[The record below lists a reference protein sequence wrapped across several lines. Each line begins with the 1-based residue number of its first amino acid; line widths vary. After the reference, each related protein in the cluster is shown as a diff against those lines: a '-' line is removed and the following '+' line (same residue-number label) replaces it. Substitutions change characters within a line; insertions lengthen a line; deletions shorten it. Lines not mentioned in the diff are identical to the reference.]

1 MLLAMRHFPAGAEGQ
16 AYWVHLDGRGSIAGI
31 TQHQGQSTHNY
42 RYDAYG
48 QVLPAQGNWT
58 DPHNHYTFL
67 GKEWDE
73 HLGLYEFGVRLYDP
87 WAGVWRTREPLPAQ
101 VWKPRR
107 LLLHLYQS
115 ISIALASD
123 MGWVTP
129 PWGSIHAQSQG
140 GPLFLPAI
148 FVNAVTGE
156 VFLSSEVISK
166 ASYPRW
172 SPQGDLVFILGGRF
186 AARLIDG
193 RTGRMYGWGCDA
205 FYGSAPPA
213 FEGPEATLHA
223 RLDLRTCRVH
233 GLLHIPRLEG
243 LTFWAKGESPDGW
256 ILASGGSSQ
265 TGGRILLYHP
275 ARGLQEVFPGS
286 GPAFSRD
293 GAWLAYYDPEGY
305 LVVRP
310 VEAPRPQRLV
320 RVFDPATEQGG
331 WLAPPGWSPDGTRLV
346 YGTPQGRMFVV
357 DRRTGQVRE
366 LGPGWA
372 PDWRPSGDEGGRP
385 HTLENAGRI
394 P

>member
-1 MLLAMRHFPAGAEGQ
+1 M
-16 AYWVHLDGRGSIAGI
+16 
-31 TQHQGQSTHNY
+31 HNY

-58 DPHNHYTFL
+58 DPHNHYAFL

-87 WAGVWRTREPLPAQ
+87 WAGVWLTREPLPGDA
-101 VWKPRR
+101 WEPRR

-140 GPLFLPAI
+140 GQLFLPAI

-172 SPQGDLVFILGGRF
+172 SPQGDLVFIINGRLSV
-186 AARLIDG
+186 RLIDG
-193 RTGRMYGWGCDA
+193 RTGRMYGQDCDA
-205 FYGSAPPA
+205 FDGPAPPA
-213 FEGPEATLHA
+213 FDPQGRLLAELDPRSALYEAYRAFQRPEATLHA

-233 GLLHIPRLEG
+233 GLLYISRLEG

-256 ILASGGSSQ
+256 ILASGGSPQ

-293 GAWLAYYDPEGY
+293 GAWLAYYDPEGD

-320 RVFDPATEQGG
+320 RVFDPATEKGDP
-331 WLAPPGWSPDGTRLV
+331 LVPPGWSPDGTRLV
-346 YGTPQGRMFVV
+346 YGTPQGWMFVV

-372 PDWRPSGDEGGRP
+372 PDWRPSGGEGGRP
-385 HTLENAGRI
+385 HALENAGRI
-394 P
+394 R

>member
-1 MLLAMRHFPAGAEGQ
+1 MVIWEALIRYLELADWGARIFLVLALLALALRRRLTRTALRLLALAGFLFLQRPLCAG
-16 AYWVHLDGRGSIAGI
+16 LMIALF
-31 TQHQGQSTHNY
+31 S
-42 RYDAYG
+42 
-48 QVLPAQGNWT
+48 LP
-58 DPHNHYTFL
+58 
-67 GKEWDE
+67 
-73 HLGLYEFGVRLYDP
+73 RLLAP
-87 WAGVWRTREPLPAQ
+87 REPAFPFPGGLPDREIVFMPDAG
-101 VWKPRR
+101 PHETRR
-107 LLLHLYQS
+107 DSRTLGFIHPDGSGRLEFTFPLLTGYVS
-115 ISIALASD
+115 MFNAPE
-123 MGWVTP
+123 VV
-129 PWGSIHAQSQG
+129 SQA
-140 GPLFLPAI
+140 F
-148 FVNAVTGE
+148 
-156 VFLSSEVISK
+156 
-166 ASYPRW
+166 YPRW
-172 SPQGDLVFILGGRF
+172 SPQGDLVFIIDGRLSV
-186 AARLIDG
+186 RLIDG
-193 RTGRMYGWGCDA
+193 RTGRMYGQDCDA
-205 FYGSAPPA
+205 FEGPAPPA
-213 FEGPEATLHA
+213 FDPQGRLLAELDPRSALYEAYRAFERPEATLHA

-243 LTFWAKGESPDGW
+243 LTFWADGESPDGW
-256 ILASGGSSQ
+256 ILASGWSAQ

-320 RVFDPATEQGG
+320 RVFDPATEKGG

-372 PDWRPSGDEGGRP
+372 PDWRPSGGEGGRP

-394 P
+394 R